1 MIKNVLLFRIDERMN
16 HGQVMISYMKK
27 YPAKQILCIDDATA
41 KDAFLSSII
50 KMSAPAGVTIDVVD
64 TESGANLLKQGLGAP
79 SIVLAKTPLTVK
91 RLREAGADVGEFI
104 IGGIADA
111 PNRKRFYKSIF
122 ISEEEME
129 AVKGMLAEGVSIDVQ
144 IVASDKRVP
153 ARTLLK

>member
-50 KMSAPAGVTIDVVD
+50 KMSAPAGVSIDVV
-64 TESGANLLKQGLGAP
+64 GAP

-122 ISEEEME
+122 ISEEEMD

>member
-91 RLREAGADVGEFI
+91 RLREAG
-104 IGGIADA
+104 
-111 PNRKRFYKSIF
+111 R
-122 ISEEEME
+122 
-129 AVKGMLAEGVSIDVQ
+129 MLASSSLAVS
-144 IVASDKRVP
+144 
-153 ARTLLK
+153 RTPRTGSVFIRAFLFRRRKWTR